1 MQHLHPEFK
10 YLAVDIGCTKVYL
23 TMKELLQ
30 LQPPTALG
38 LVATCTS
45 TGPINFIAQRPELPC
60 GNSLMK
66 TKITA
71 QN

>member
-1 MQHLHPEFK
+1 
-10 YLAVDIGCTKVYL
+10 
-23 TMKELLQ
+23 MKELLQ

-45 TGPINFIAQRPELPC
+45 TGPINFIAQGAELPF

-66 TKITA
+66 TKVTA